1 MKYPFILTLLSF
13 TLTLFVLSG
22 CGAGDGPSPAPE
34 QSQVAA
40 VPTQAATVTAVP
52 PTPTPES
59 TPTAQASQGDSLAP
73 AQESQGD
80 TLAPPETEA
89 GEIGVISFTS
99 VRGDNPD
106 DEEIYLMDSN
116 GENLRNLTNNPAR
129 DGTPD
134 WSPDGKLIAWS
145 STRDGNREI
154 YVMQRDGSGVR
165 RLTNEAG
172 DDTMPDWSPD
182 GTMLAFTSERD
193 GNEEIYV
200 MNAAGSNLRRL
211 TNSPADETM
220 ADWSPDGSRLL
231 FRSDQAGNRDIF
243 VMNADG
249 SNVISLTTDPA
260 HDSRP
265 RWSPDGTLIVWTSER
280 DGNREIYLM
289 NSDGS
294 EVRRLT
300 DNPADD
306 DGPVWS
312 PDGQTL
318 LWYSDRSGDT
328 EIYAMTLD
336 GGQVRRL
343 TNNPGDDLL
352 PKVQP
357 NPAPRL
363 AFGGQPVA
371 DPMASLTGQ
380 VLPVPSQPFDLT
392 NSEGTTLVESSDQI
406 LSLDLTPDPTA
417 TTRIEKSATVQILV
431 NPTVDLAQVNGRCES
446 NLINALPLILDL
458 SWSEAAEG
466 WEYNLSIAAVAEQGQ
481 PVAWLAATPGE
492 PDPDVTRPYSNPY
505 CNQWAG
511 QELSAESGFT
521 VEYPAPHKLWL
532 GGVAGQPV
540 TVTFNIRARRAE
552 STPEQTATE
561 APASPEAAQ
570 ILFPTDAQMQDSFLD
585 EKTNDMRG
593 EFLTGLS
600 AAELVEFYGQV
611 YPPAAGWRLIR
622 PEPSSAEVEAGS
634 FGSFFLQNETR
645 EIAFYLEAAAEGAGL
660 KVEFSTGPL
669 ADYADANLPTDIE
682 PLAALI
688 GDAKDANVIPLDN
701 NMTTVVF
708 SSRKPVTEI
717 IEAYRTGLPGL
728 GWQIVAE
735 DQTLNQTTLIIEK
748 AGQQWRLMMGAE
760 FNSTVITLMGSQK
773 AASAPSL
780 DPADVTGDLYL
791 AGSNSS
797 AALTYRVIERFQTEG
812 FQGGLA
818 LDLIGT
824 ENGFERLCLTGET
837 DIVPANRPIE
847 PSEAAGCRDILR
859 QGVSRG
865 APFGL
870 TVGYDPEG
878 NPIILY
884 SVPGAIEKKP
894 AVAAFLNFYLE
905 VASDEIADLGQ
916 GFSPA
921 SSEELDTARQTLQSV
936 LLP

>member
-13 TLTLFVLSG
+13 TLTLFVVSG
-22 CGAGDGPSPAPE
+22 CGAGDNPTPAPE
-34 QSQVAA
+34 QSQVTA
-40 VPTQAATVTAVP
+40 VPTQAATATPAP
-52 PTPTPES
+52 PTETPEP
-59 TPTAQASQGDSLAP
+59 TPTAQASQGDSLAS

-116 GENLRNLTNNPAR
+116 GENLRNLTNDPAR

-154 YVMQRDGSGVR
+154 YVMQSDGSEIR
-165 RLTNEAG
+165 RLTNDAG
-172 DDTMPDWSPD
+172 DDTWPDWSPD

-249 SNVISLTTDPA
+249 SNVIGLTTDPA

-265 RWSPDGTLIVWTSER
+265 RWSPDGTLIVWTAER
-280 DGNREIYLM
+280 DGNREIYVM

-406 LSLDLTPDPTA
+406 LSLDLTPDPAA
-417 TTRIEKSATVQILV
+417 TDRIEKSATVQILV

-521 VEYPAPHKLWL
+521 IEYPAPHKLWL

-561 APASPEAAQ
+561 APASPEAALLAE
-570 ILFPTDAQMQDSFLD
+570 IPLLDDAQNRRYLDELNSMDYQTLASAEAVVQFYQDKLPPLGWTLDGPGYEPDQEYYSFERDGADLLLQVYESD
-585 EKTNDMRG
+585 GERTVSIAVNMVATLAEASAAAEMVFPDDAEVQDFFLNEKTNDMSG

-600 AAELVEFYGQV
+600 AAELVEFYGQA

-645 EIAFYLEAAAEGAGL
+645 EIAFYLEAAAEWAGL

-669 ADYADANLPTDIE
+669 ADYADANLPAEIE

-708 SSRKPVTEI
+708 FSRKPVTEI

-773 AASAPSL
+773 AASSPKL
-780 DPADVTGDLYL
+780 DPA
-791 AGSNSS
+791 
-797 AALTYRVIERFQTEG
+797 Q
-812 FQGGLA
+812 Q
-818 LDLIGT
+818 
-824 ENGFERLCLTGET
+824 
-837 DIVPANRPIE
+837 
-847 PSEAAGCRDILR
+847 
-859 QGVSRG
+859 
-865 APFGL
+865 
-870 TVGYDPEG
+870 
-878 NPIILY
+878 
-884 SVPGAIEKKP
+884 
-894 AVAAFLNFYLE
+894 
-905 VASDEIADLGQ
+905 
-916 GFSPA
+916 
-921 SSEELDTARQTLQSV
+921 
-936 LLP
+936 